1 MCIRDRSRT
10 ITQEEASEAAFA
22 VRAAATRAVERA
34 EAIRSEAERL
44 ANERGQLDALQP
56 SAVGGHGKALGQRE
70 QQEAAE
76 AAEAMKAAAA
86 QAAMTVQA
94 VAKTLEAAEV
104 AVQMGEEPGESKD
117 DAKRGAGRMPS
128 SSSPPPSPPPEAEI
142 VSVLDPATVA
152 GEDAESELGPMRA
165 PLRPVPLT
173 GNREMAE
180 DLEREPCPT
189 CNRTFAPSV
198 LARHASICA
207 KRAAKLGA
215 LN

>member
-1 MCIRDRSRT
+1 MQT
-10 ITQEEASEAAFA
+10 GFMQYAEEASEAAFA

-56 SAVGGHGKALGQRE
+56 PAVGGHGKALGQRE

-86 QAAMTVQA
+86 QAAITVQA

-104 AVQMGEEPGESKD
+104 AVRIGEEPGESKED

-128 SSSPPPSPPPEAEI
+128 SSSPPPSPPPEAEF
-142 VSVLDPATVA
+142 VSVLHPATVA
-152 GEDAESELGPMRA
+152 GEDAEYELDPMRA
-165 PLRPVPLT
+165 RSPRW
-173 GNREMAE
+173 
-180 DLEREPCPT
+180 CPR
-189 CNRTFAPSV
+189 C
-198 LARHASICA
+198 
-207 KRAAKLGA
+207 
-215 LN
+215 